1 MSESSELS
9 RSVENLYDYIANEED
24 ARVCKDISEQACHE
38 VPGNFFLIL
47 LSQCLTKLGDALAS
61 TKIVLPWVMAQ
72 SGIPAFFTGLLVP
85 IRESG
90 ALLPQLV
97 LGSVIRAYALRKWF
111 FVAGCV
117 IQGLAVMLM
126 AWIAL
131 SLRGVAAGVAIV
143 LVLCVFSLA
152 RGLCSVASKDV
163 LGKTIP
169 KTRRGRLSGL
179 AASISGLITLGVAL
193 VLWLDLGEGQSSQLA
208 WLLLGAAL
216 LWLLAA
222 AVFARVAEYAGA
234 TDGGGNALKEAVAR
248 LSLLREDT
256 HFRRFVTV
264 RALLM
269 SSGLS
274 APFFILLANAQNGA
288 QAVVHLSL
296 FIGVSGLAS
305 LLSGNIWGRFSDQ
318 SSRRVM
324 LASGLLTALLCGVA
338 VVMQALWQT
347 VPVEIVVLLYFFL
360 AVAHQGVRLG
370 RKTYIVDLAGGNKRT
385 DYVAI
390 SNTVIGALLLMA
402 GLVTALVAQWSL
414 PAVFVLFA
422 LASALACA
430 MGMRLPEAQ

>member
-1 MSESSELS
+1 MSQGSELS
-9 RSVENLYDYIANEED
+9 RAMEDLYGYVANEED
-24 ARVCKDISEQACHE
+24 ARVCKDISEQACQE

-47 LSQCLTKLGDALAS
+47 FSQCLTKLGDALAS

-97 LGSVIRAYALRKWF
+97 LGSVVRAYAVRKWF
-111 FVAGCV
+111 YVTGCV
-117 IQGLAVMLM
+117 LQGLAVMAM
-126 AWIAL
+126 AWIAFYL
-131 SLRGVAAGVAIV
+131 KGMQAGIAIILV
-143 LVLCVFSLA
+143 LVVFSLA

-193 VLWLDLGEGQSSQLA
+193 VLWLDPGNGNSGQLA
-208 WLLLGAAL
+208 WLLFGAAL
-216 LWLLAA
+216 LWLCAA
-222 AVFARVAEYAGA
+222 LVFSRVAEYSGA
-234 TDGGGNALKEAVAR
+234 TDGGGNALKEAIAR
-248 LSLLREDT
+248 LSLLREDRD
-256 HFRRFVTV
+256 FRRFVTV

-274 APFFILLANAQNGA
+274 APFFILLANAQNS
-288 QAVVHLSL
+288 QDAVVHLSL

-324 LASGLLTALLCGVA
+324 LASGGLTALLCGAALIV
-338 VVMQALWQT
+338 QAIWDT
-347 VPVEIVVLLYFFL
+347 APVWIVVILYFFL
-360 AVAHQGVRLG
+360 AIAHQGVRLG

-390 SNTVIGALLLMA
+390 SNTVIGALLLIA
-402 GLVTALVAQWSL
+402 GFISALVAQWSM
-414 PAVFVLFA
+414 PAVFVLFG
-422 LASALACA
+422 LACCGA
-430 MGMRLPEAQ
+430 CLLGLRLPEAQ